1 MHLHLVRVAA
11 RPKPVLPRPSKVV
24 QLEARRP
31 QAGREGRP
39 AELSR
44 LGARVWE
51 NKEGGRMRS
60 EEIVEH
66 GTILRATVGSTV
78 HGLHHGGQD
87 ERDEMAVFIEPPEYL
102 LGLARARGIR
112 SGIYGFEHY
121 VARTQP
127 EGVRSGPGD
136 LDLVAYSLRKY
147 VRLALK
153 GHPTILLLLFVP
165 EELILAETQLGKEL
179 RELRPALLSR
189 RAGRGYLG
197 YLGGQK
203 ERLLGT
209 RGQRRVNRPGT
220 GGSPRFRHEVRNA
233 RRPARLPGA
242 RAARDWPADAADAGA
257 GALAR
262 DGDPHRRA
270 DVRGNDRRDRRGR
283 AASCSGARAH
293 GATAR
298 ARPRRGRPLS
308 CRGLPPRLGLVGERR
323 RAAAEQARR
332 RRRPKGGTYDGF
344 HAPRRRV
351 LLLSRRASGA
361 AASPPRRTS
370 SEGRAASK
378 AGRRSYSSG
387 SATTTPAHAV
397 QGALTRSGAG
407 SRPSCLRSSAEERR
421 ASNPGAEVRLLSGA
435 LAFGGSSP
443 RPTK

>member
-1 MHLHLVRVAA
+1 MRVRLPPSAA
-11 RPKPVLPRPSKVV
+11 RP
-24 QLEARRP
+24 P

-78 HGLHHGGQD
+78 HGLPHGGQD
-87 ERDEMAVFIEPPEYL
+87 DRDEMAVFIEPPEYL
-102 LGLARARGIR
+102 LGLARARGIK
-112 SGIYGFEHY
+112 SGLFGFEHY
-121 VARTQP
+121 VERTKP

-209 RGQRRVNRPGT
+209 RGQRRVNRPELVAAHGFDT
-220 GGSPRFRHEVRNA
+220 KYAMHA
-233 RRPARLPGA
+233 ARLGYQGLELLETGRLTLPMPKPERSRVMA
-242 RAARDWPADAADAGA
+242 IRT
-257 GALAR
+257 
-262 DGDPHRRA
+262 GDRSFEETIA
-270 DVRGNDRRDRRGR
+270 EIDEVEQ
-283 AASCSGARAH
+283 
-293 GATAR
+293 
-298 ARPRRGRPLS
+298 
-308 CRGLPPRLGLVGERR
+308 RL
-323 RAAAEQARR
+323 AAA
-332 RRRPKGGTYDGF
+332 
-344 HAPRRRV
+344 
-351 LLLSRRASGA
+351 L
-361 AASPPRRTS
+361 
-370 SEGRAASK
+370 
-378 AGRRSYSSG
+378 
-387 SATTTPAHAV
+387 
-397 QGALTRSGAG
+397 
-407 SRPSCLRSSAEERR
+407 ER
-421 ASNPGAEVRLLSGA
+421 
-435 LAFGGSSP
+435 
-443 RPTK
+443 